1 MTLNTT
7 PPHQTAL
14 QQAQQALKTHI
25 ASEHNHAVLHM
36 VVAPIE
42 RFLQAAFGVRTVP
55 PWLGPFIVAAT
66 AAAFFLAVGAVLG
79 ELAPARTGLIVLGA
93 IQVLIGQIFF
103 RLQTESL
110 QQQLVD
116 NIVEAIQS
124 IEDLVDLRQ
133 WWDAY
138 SNRRAVALIAVLGG
152 LVTGVVMSLVFSSVV
167 EEHWSG
173 IAVTLAAM
181 YVQGWYLAG
190 LIPMVMVYQLA
201 MRLGDYHF
209 SLYDADPSSSVI
221 IRHLSTTF
229 MMSLYLWAI
238 VAAVVSL
245 SAPLVG
251 LDFVPSALLII
262 PQWALTVVYFA
273 VIQRSLSRLIT
284 TRKYTVLARLQAQIN
299 RLQTDSDVRRTDNLD
314 VLNRLMDYH
323 TRLKNTPNSALDLSA
338 AINLFNTLLLPL
350 IAFLLANLSSI
361 FALFR

>member
-1 MTLNTT
+1 
-7 PPHQTAL
+7 
-14 QQAQQALKTHI
+14 
-25 ASEHNHAVLHM
+25 
-36 VVAPIE
+36 
-42 RFLQAAFGVRTVP
+42 
-55 PWLGPFIVAAT
+55 
-66 AAAFFLAVGAVLG
+66 
-79 ELAPARTGLIVLGA
+79 
-93 IQVLIGQIFF
+93 
-103 RLQTESL
+103 
-110 QQQLVD
+110 
-116 NIVEAIQS
+116 
-124 IEDLVDLRQ
+124 
-133 WWDAY
+133 
-138 SNRRAVALIAVLGG
+138 
-152 LVTGVVMSLVFSSVV
+152 
-167 EEHWSG
+167 
-173 IAVTLAAM
+173 
-181 YVQGWYLAG
+181 
-190 LIPMVMVYQLA
+190 
-201 MRLGDYHF
+201 
-209 SLYDADPSSSVI
+209 
-221 IRHLSTTF
+221 